1 MQTINCQYV
10 RGACIGHACYYCGL
24 WIMDAVNDQV
34 ERWIGCADG
43 TAAESALH
51 KTCAVEFPA
60 FSDAMAALA

>member
-1 MQTINCQYV
+1 M
-10 RGACIGHACYYCGL
+10 GHACYYCGL

-43 TAAESALH
+43 TVAEITLH